1 MLLSRRATCRAPL
14 HSSNGSNRPGNGER
28 RQLRSTRL
36 SSDHSRARLWL
47 LHGHNSDFSS
57 LPHVHEAAPGGIR
70 IMINHRALAWSGEV
84 PLRAHFDTI
93 ACLASVLKFERC
105 SPFRF
110 WKNYINRICIRFT
123 CTTWVLDGLLS
134 SSRPTKGE
142 CHLSS
147 ECHRGTSECH

>member
-1 MLLSRRATCRAPL
+1 
-14 HSSNGSNRPGNGER
+14 
-28 RQLRSTRL
+28 
-36 SSDHSRARLWL
+36 
-47 LHGHNSDFSS
+47 
-57 LPHVHEAAPGGIR
+57 
-70 IMINHRALAWSGEV
+70 MINHRALAWSGEV

-93 ACLASVLKFERC
+93 ACLASVLKFARC

-110 WKNYINRICIRFT
+110 WKNYIIVLVFVSLVP
-123 CTTWVLDGLLS
+123 WVLDGLLS

>member
-1 MLLSRRATCRAPL
+1 MTTAERVCGSYTATTVTLVRYLTCMR
-14 HSSNGSNRPGNGER
+14 RPGRPFSARPVLFASSCAGAR
-28 RQLRSTRL
+28 VRL
-36 SSDHSRARLWL
+36 GPA
-47 LHGHNSDFSS
+47 
-57 LPHVHEAAPGGIR
+57 AAPGGIR

-93 ACLASVLKFERC
+93 ACLASVLKFARC

-110 WKNYINRICIRFT
+110 WKTYHRIGIRFT

>member
-1 MLLSRRATCRAPL
+1 MTTAERVCGSYTATTVTLVRYLTCMR
-14 HSSNGSNRPGNGER
+14 RPGRPFSARPVLFASSCAGAR
-28 RQLRSTRL
+28 VRL
-36 SSDHSRARLWL
+36 GPA
-47 LHGHNSDFSS
+47 
-57 LPHVHEAAPGGIR
+57 AAPGGI
-70 IMINHRALAWSGEV
+70 INHRALAWSGEV

-93 ACLASVLKFERC
+93 ACLASVLKFARC

-110 WKNYINRICIRFT
+110 WKNYIIVLVFVFVP
-123 CTTWVLDGLLS
+123 WVLDGLLS